1 MKVVIVAKTR
11 MGSAAC
17 IGGLTFAGESV
28 RLIAADR
35 DNNDHAGMEYEVGD
49 VWDVQATPDPVL
61 IPPHIENII
70 VHEKRRLPAL
80 DDLPAFVRQHM
91 PPRVGGLEE
100 LFEGLTQANRQG
112 SLYIAN
118 QTGLPSFSTMF
129 WQPDQPLAMDV
140 EGKRIRYCYPAGDGG
155 KKLTFVGFQ
164 EPLPELPTGTLLR
177 VSLAHW
183 WRPTDRP
190 DKELRCYVQLS
201 GWLFP
206 QQMYWPAPYLDLDE
220 EPYFDP
226 ATLPEPAPP
235 PMSAPLPEP
244 TRYTFGRPESPA
256 DKPALEDAYVTLS
269 KVFGFDSFRPLQEE
283 IISRLLEGQ
292 DTIAIMPT
300 GSGKSLCYQLPA
312 LLFPGLTVVVSPLI
326 ALMQDQ
332 VDALRQ
338 MAIPANFLNSTL
350 SYSEYLDVKSQVL
363 AGRIKLLYVAPETLL
378 RPETLAMLDMCRVEC
393 LTVDEA
399 HCISEWGHD
408 FRPEYRQLL
417 NVRRRYPKAVCLALT
432 ATATP
437 RVQQDIAGS
446 LRMAQAEMFI
456 ASFDRPNLF
465 LSASSRTDETR
476 QIMSFLEG
484 RKGQAGIIY
493 CPTRQGV
500 DDTAAFLQSRGWEAL
515 PYHAGLADDV
525 RRANQRR
532 FIHGDGVIV
541 VATIAFGMGID
552 KPDVRFVL
560 HLGLPK
566 DLESYYQQIGR
577 AGRDGLPAD
586 CLLLHSSADS
596 ITNSY
601 FIRQQAE
608 DQQAGARQR
617 LNQMVSFAETGQC
630 RRVPLLLYFGETPDS
645 DSCDNCDNC
654 REREQGELIDVS
666 VPAQK
671 FLSCV
676 KRTGERFGAA
686 HVINVLRGSRAEAV
700 LKWKHDQLSTYGIGR
715 ELSAREWRGLADQ
728 FVVQGLLARDPE
740 HGTLRLTPAAYEVLK
755 GKPVSVYTPREEK
768 TVRVRER
775 EALEYDSELF
785 EILRERRREL
795 ADEADLPP
803 YAIFPDRTLME
814 MSVYYPQSA
823 EELSALYGVGQYKLD
838 RYGAIFVTLIREYC
852 LPRQIAPKQKHRPR
866 RDADE
871 PVSPRTIK
879 YVQLY
884 EQGQAI
890 DVIAADN
897 GVTRQTVVTHLW
909 RYAKAGYR
917 VRADGLRELLAL
929 SPADEQRARAALD
942 ELGADSLGPTYWNLR
957 EQVSYDQLALLRAL
971 MASETAGG

>member
-17 IGGLTFAGESV
+17 IGGITFAGESV

-35 DNNDHAGMEYEVGD
+35 DRNDHAGMEYEVSD
-49 VWDVQATPDPVL
+49 VWDLQASADPVL
-61 IPPHIENII
+61 IPPHIENIV
-70 VHEKRRLPAL
+70 VHEKRRLPAI

-91 PPRVGGLEE
+91 PPRAGGLEQ

-118 QTGLPSFSTMF
+118 RTGLPSFSTMF
-129 WQPDQPLAMDV
+129 WEPDQPLTIDV
-140 EGKRIRYCYPAGDGG
+140 EGKRIRYRYPAGDGG
-155 KKLTFVGFQ
+155 KRITFVGFQ
-164 EPLPELPTGTLLR
+164 EPLHELPAGTLLR

-190 DKELRCYVQLS
+190 EKELRCYVQLS
-201 GWLFP
+201 GWMLP
-206 QQMYWPAPYLDLDE
+206 QQLFWPAPFVDVDDE
-220 EPYFDP
+220 PHFDP
-226 ATLPEPAPP
+226 ATLPLPAYQV
-235 PMSAPLPEP
+235 AGKQE
-244 TRYTFGRPESPA
+244 TPA
-256 DKPALEDAYVTLS
+256 GQPALEDAYGVLS
-269 KVFGFDSFRPLQEE
+269 EVFGFDSFRPLQDE
-283 IISRLLEGQ
+283 IVSRLLEGQ

-338 MAIPANFLNSTL
+338 LAIPAGFLNSTL
-350 SYSEYLDVKSQVL
+350 SYAEYLDVKNRVL
-363 AGRIKLLYVAPETLL
+363 AGKIKLLYVAPETLL
-378 RPETLAMLDMCRVEC
+378 RPETLAMLDMCRVDC

-417 NVRRRYPKAVCLALT
+417 TVRQRYPKAVSLALT

-437 RVQQDIAGS
+437 RVQTDIAAS
-446 LRMAQAEMFI
+446 LQMPQARMFI

-465 LSASSRTDETR
+465 LSAASRIDER
-476 QIMSFLEG
+476 QQLLAFLEG

-493 CPTRQGV
+493 CPTRQAV
-500 DDTAAFLQSRGWEAL
+500 DDTAAYLQHRGWEAL
-515 PYHAGLADDV
+515 PYHAGLADDI
-525 RRANQRR
+525 RRSNQRR
-532 FIHGDGVIV
+532 FIHEDGVIV

-586 CLLLHSSADS
+586 CLLLYSGADMATINFF
-596 ITNSY
+596 IT
-601 FIRQQAE
+601 QQAA

-617 LNQMVSFAETGQC
+617 LNQLVGFAETVAC
-630 RRVPLLLYFGETPDS
+630 RRVPLLSYFGETPAD
-645 DSCDNCDNC
+645 DKCDQCDNC
-654 REREQGELIDVS
+654 RNREQADLVDVT

-676 KRTGERFGAA
+676 KRTGEKFGST
-686 HVINVLRGSRAEAV
+686 HVINVLRGSQAKDV

-715 ELSAREWRGLADQ
+715 DISAREWRELADQ
-728 FVVQGLLARDPE
+728 FVAQGLLSRDPE
-740 HGTLRLTPAAYEVLK
+740 HGSLRLTPAGYEVLK
-755 GKPVSVYTPREEK
+755 GKPVQVYAPKEER

-775 EALEYDSELF
+775 ESLDYDAELF
-785 EILRERRREL
+785 EILRDRRREL

-803 YAIFPDRTLME
+803 FVIFADRSLME
-814 MSVYYPQSA
+814 MAAYYPQTLD
-823 EELSALYGVGQYKLD
+823 ELGAMYGVGMYKLD
-838 RYGAIFVTLIREYC
+838 NYGETFVALIRDYC
-852 LPRQIAPKQKHRPR
+852 LPRGISSREKSRPR
-866 RDADE
+866 RDSEDE
-871 PVSPRTIK
+871 VTPRTIK
-879 YVQLY
+879 YVRLY

-890 DVIAADN
+890 DSIAAEY

-909 RYAKAGYR
+909 RYAKAGNR
-917 VRADGLRELLAL
+917 VRSDGLRQAVAL
-929 SPADEQRARAALD
+929 SPADEKRARAALE
-942 ELGADSLGPTYWNLR
+942 ELGADYLGPVYRALD
-957 EQVSYDQLALLRAL
+957 EQVPYDQLALLRAL
-971 MASETAGG
+971 MATEAATT